1 VAVNVSDRLVA
12 ELVDVTNF
20 DVVLEYRTP
29 LVEVEVITDERD
41 VMQLVEVVPD

>member
-1 VAVNVSDRLVA
+1 VAVNVSDKLAA

-29 LVEVEVITDERD
+29 LVEVEVITDERE
-41 VMQLVEVVPD
+41 VM